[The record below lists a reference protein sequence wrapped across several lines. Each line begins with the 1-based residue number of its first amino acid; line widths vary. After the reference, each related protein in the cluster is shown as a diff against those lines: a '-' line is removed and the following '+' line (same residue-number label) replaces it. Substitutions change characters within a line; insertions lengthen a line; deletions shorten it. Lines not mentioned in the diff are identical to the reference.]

1 MSHSPLPEA
10 WVCRIFDHLLVQYG
24 KRFSDMWDGV
34 DPAAMRAGW
43 AIKLGGFAD
52 KPKAIKQALDS
63 LDSKPFPPTLP
74 EFLTMCREAAS
85 RGLDDKPALPHYP
98 SAEEIARAEEAAKRV
113 RETVASM
120 PRRDPLKWA
129 KDLQDREIKGERLDR
144 IQAAWWRDVLGV
156 KDGA

>member
-1 MSHSPLPEA
+1 MSHSPLPES
-10 WVCRIFDHLLVQYG
+10 WVCRIFDHLSALYG
-24 KRFSDMWDGV
+24 KRFADMWDGV
-34 DPAAMRAGW
+34 EPAAMRASW
-43 AIKLGGFAD
+43 ANKLGGFAD

-98 SAEEIARAEEAAKRV
+98 SAEEIARAEEAAKKL
-113 RETVASM
+113 RETVLAM
-120 PRRDPLKWA
+120 PKRDPLQWA
-129 KDLQDREIKGERLDR
+129 KDLQQREVSGESLHHL
-144 IQAAWWRDVLGV
+144 QAKMWREALGV